1 MVTGKPPNVFIRYLQ
16 SHSTGLTV
24 MNIRKKVT
32 WALPSGTNRYAA
44 LDLWV
49 PAAEDQDWSDDEIQY
64 VITEVVEADTD
75 TAGLEV
81 LAWYSK
87 IV

>member
-1 MVTGKPPNVFIRYLQ
+1 
-16 SHSTGLTV
+16 

-32 WALPSGTNRYAA
+32 WTLPPGTNRYAA

-49 PAAEDQDWSDDEIQY
+49 PAAEDENWSDDEIQY
-64 VITEVVEADTD
+64 VITEVVESETE

-87 IV
+87 TV

>member
-1 MVTGKPPNVFIRYLQ
+1 
-16 SHSTGLTV
+16 

-32 WALPSGTNRYAA
+32 WTLPPGVNRYAA

-49 PAAEDQDWSDDEIQY
+49 PAAEDEDWSDDEIQY
-64 VITEVVEADTD
+64 VITEVVEAETD
-75 TAGLEV
+75 AAGLEI

-87 IV
+87 IM